1 MRKKRLPIILICF
14 IALLSLGYL
23 IRKPAL
29 SHLSGFLSKSEK
41 VNANV
46 LIVEGWLPEYA
57 VENAYNEFQKN
68 GYDYIITTGLKLDVD
83 YFKESMGGY
92 LIFYPKDRLSLLSEP
107 GPHVIEIS
115 AYSEL
120 EAPNCAHFNVFV
132 NDSLVSN
139 FYADVRKRKYLT
151 NWAGKLTEIDSV
163 MVQFDNDK
171 VGDFGDRNL
180 YVKEV
185 IIDHKI
191 SIPYP
196 YNTVYDIVLQH
207 GLRRIYNNYNSNAEL
222 TRNRL
227 LSLGIDSSEIKA
239 LPGKKA
245 RLNRTLTSALAV
257 QDWLGKSNMDVKGI
271 NIVSV
276 GTHYRRT
283 WMTYNRVQHRYC
295 KIGIIALPDNK
306 NSRSG
311 ISRFIKT
318 LRETIAI
325 IYYWF
330 ILIPY

>member
-1 MRKKRLPIILICF
+1 MRKKRLIITLICL
-14 IALLSLGYL
+14 IAFLSFGYL
-23 IRKPAL
+23 FRKPVI
-29 SHLSGFLSKSEK
+29 SYLSGFLSKSEK
-41 VNANV
+41 VNANI

-57 VENAYNEFQKN
+57 VENAYSEFQKN
-68 GYDYIITTGLKLDVD
+68 DYEYIITTGLKLDVD
-83 YFKESMGGY
+83 YFKVSMGGY
-92 LIFYPKDRLSLLSEP
+92 LIFYPENRFSMLSEH
-107 GPHVIEIS
+107 GPHVIEVS
-115 AYSEL
+115 AFSEL

-139 FYADVRKRKYLT
+139 FFTDKKKRKYLT
-151 NWAGKLTEIDSV
+151 RWTGQLTKIDSV

-191 SIPYP
+191 AIPYP
-196 YNTVYDIVLQH
+196 YNTVYDIVEQH
-207 GLRRIYNNYNSNAEL
+207 GLRRVRNNYNSNAEL

-227 LSLGIDSSEIKA
+227 FLMGLDSTKIKA

-257 QDWLGKSNMDVKGI
+257 RYWLGTSNPDVKGI

-276 GTHYRRT
+276 GTHSRRT
-283 WMTYNRVQHRYC
+283 WMTYNRVLHKTYNV
-295 KIGIIALPDNK
+295 GIIALPDEK
-306 NSRSG
+306 NSRSE

-318 LRETIAI
+318 VRETIAI